1 MPPQPEMSGA
11 GSEGSAGGNIGA
23 DQHGGD
29 KRKGGSGPTATSQ
42 SPAKS
47 AQPGSQAFIYPI
59 RSAVSVKPP
68 SDKRRASE
76 ASSSWEPQAT
86 GPLSPGMQHSMS
98 SDVGA
103 RSFPL
108 RPSNNRTNSKSSHG
122 FRSAE
127 GGANELAETTAD
139 DDEVDVDEK
148 ESQISSKHGWS
159 SIEQQ
164 RDSQATPTYRQP
176 LNGEDTEATE
186 PLTNAEK
193 DEIEEM
199 TQMRFKHV
207 ETEDGHMILTGR
219 DGVLMRCE
227 DEVSK

>member
-86 GPLSPGMQHSMS
+86 GPPSPGMQHSMS

-103 RSFPL
+103 RPFPL
-108 RPSNNRTNSKSSHG
+108 RPSNNRTNSRSSYG
-122 FRSAE
+122 LRSFEA
-127 GGANELAETTAD
+127 GGSEIAGKPAD
-139 DDEVDVDEK
+139 DDEDDVDEK

-159 SIEQQ
+159 SVEQQ
-164 RDSQATPTYRQP
+164 QDSESTPKHRQP

-193 DEIEEM
+193 DHIEEM